1 MKKLKAYGP
10 PVLMIAPSL
19 ILIGIFVYYLIF
31 GSVQTS
37 MTDIH
42 ELAQATGRQ
51 ESHFVGLE
59 NYATLL
65 TSPDFLHSLRNLLV
79 YTLAFIAGTMFF
91 GFLWAW
97 LLDRRSKAEGV
108 FRSLYLFPMAVSSVA
123 AGVVWQWLLN
133 SSTDAEAS
141 GLNRLFQYIGL
152 GGLQNGWITD
162 QDWGILGIAMPA
174 VWQMSGYIMAL
185 FLAGFRGIP
194 DELREAARVDGAS
207 EWKIYRYV
215 LFPQLSPIALSA
227 LIILGHMSLKI
238 FDLVVAITGGYT
250 YYPTKVPAVDMA
262 FYLNSGDY
270 ALASTV
276 GVVLLLI
283 ILVLIVPY
291 LVHVAKE
298 DK

>member
-1 MKKLKAYGP
+1 MKKLRSYGP
-10 PVLMIAPSL
+10 PILMIAPSV

-31 GSVQTS
+31 GSIQMS
-37 MTDIH
+37 MTDTH
-42 ELAQATGRQ
+42 ELAQAVGTR
-51 ESHFVGLE
+51 ESHFVGLA
-59 NYATLL
+59 NYAKLL
-65 TSPDFLHSLRNLLV
+65 TTSSFLHSLRNLLQ
-79 YTLAFIAGTMFF
+79 YTVAFIGGTMLF

-97 LLDRRSKAEGV
+97 LLDRRSRAEGV
-108 FRSLYLFPMAVSSVA
+108 FRSLYLFPFAISSIA

-133 SSTDAEAS
+133 SNTGDKAS
-141 GLNRLFQYIGL
+141 GLNRLLQYIGL
-152 GGLQNGWITD
+152 GALQNGWTTN
-162 QDWGILGIAMPA
+162 QKWGILGIAMPA
-174 VWQMSGYIMAL
+174 IWQMAGYIMAL

-194 DELREAARVDGAS
+194 DEMREAARVDGAS
-207 EWKIYRYV
+207 EWKIYRHV

-227 LIILGHMSLKI
+227 LIVLGHMSLKI

-270 ALASTV
+270 ANASTV
-276 GVVLLLI
+276 GVILLLI

-291 LVHVAKE
+291 LVHIAKE